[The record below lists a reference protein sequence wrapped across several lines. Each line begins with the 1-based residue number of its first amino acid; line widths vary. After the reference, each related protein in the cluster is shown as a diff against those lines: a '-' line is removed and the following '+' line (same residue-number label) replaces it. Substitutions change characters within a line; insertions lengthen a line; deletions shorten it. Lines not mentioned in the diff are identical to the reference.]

1 MGIPTRLHGDA
12 VAIYFGAVKGFCPK
26 CLSFREW
33 KVIKEKGKFL
43 KECQKCGKLKEIEEP
58 ELSKLKTEAKAR
70 HEREEVAKKEK
81 RK

>member
-12 VAIYFGAVKGFCPK
+12 VAIFFGAVKGFCPK

-33 KVIKEKGKFL
+33 RIVRVRRTYFKQ
-43 KECQKCGKLKEIEEP
+43 CQKCGRRKEIEEP
-58 ELSKLKTEAKAR
+58 ELTKLVAEAKAKR
-70 HEREEVAKKEK
+70 ARERAKKKEA